1 MLSEDSKVSENNM
14 PIKVGFVS
22 LGCPK
27 NLLNTEVMLAKLVDG
42 GMEIVAED
50 IDADVIVIN
59 TCAFIESAKNEA
71 IDNILDIAWLKK
83 NRTLKGIVVT
93 GCLPQRYREEVLK
106 ELPEVNCILGTGS
119 VDDIC
124 EAVEIAYNGG
134 NFSSFKSVDEAPL
147 GGERVITTPDYFAYV
162 QIAEGCDNRCTYCVI
177 PDIRGKFRSRKMTD
191 IIEEVENLASIGIKE
206 ICLVAQDTTRYGE
219 DLYGTYALDSLISSL
234 SEIEGIEWI
243 RVLYCYPDRITDGLI
258 SEFKN
263 NPKLQK
269 YIDMPIQHINDD
281 ILKRMNRRDTSES
294 IRAIIKKL
302 RDEVP
307 GIVLRSTVIVGF
319 PGETVKQFNELK
331 AFLKETKFERLGV
344 FEYSREEGTPAYD
357 MPAQVTAKTKKK
369 RLDEIMS
376 EQNRIHNDFNARFV
390 GTSLTVIC
398 EGYDPVSEC
407 FYGRSYADAPD
418 IDGKVY
424 FTASKR
430 VSEGQFVN
438 VNITEVLDYDLF
450 GKVN

>member
-1 MLSEDSKVSENNM
+1 M

-27 NLLNTEVMLAKLVDG
+27 NLINTEVMLGHLVYA
-42 GMEIVAED
+42 GMELVAED
-50 IDADVIVIN
+50 VDGDVIVIN
-59 TCAFIESAKNEA
+59 ACPFIESAKNEG

-83 NRTLKGIVVT
+83 NHTLKGIVVT
-93 GCLPQRYREEVLK
+93 GCLPQRYKEEFLK

-119 VDDIC
+119 IDDIC
-124 EAVEIAYNGG
+124 QAVEVAYKGG
-134 NFSSFKSVDEAPL
+134 TYSSFKDVNETAL
-147 GGERVITTPDYFAYV
+147 GGERVITTPEYFAYV

-177 PDIRGKFRSRKMTD
+177 PDIRGSFRSRPMTD
-191 IIEEVENLASIGIKE
+191 IIEEVENLAEMGIKE

-234 SEIEGIEWI
+234 SEIEGIKWI

-258 SEFKN
+258 NEFKTN
-263 NPKLQK
+263 DKLVK

-294 IRAIIKKL
+294 IKAVVDKL
-302 RDEVP
+302 RQEVP
-307 GIVLRSTVIVGF
+307 GMVIRSTVIVGF
-319 PGETVKQFNELK
+319 PGETEKQYNELRK
-331 AFLKETKFERLGV
+331 FIKEIKFERLGV

-357 MPAQVTAKTKKK
+357 MPDQVYANTKKK
-369 RLDEIMS
+369 RCEAIMS
-376 EQNRIHNDFNARFV
+376 DQNRIHNDFNATFV
-390 GTSLTVIC
+390 DKTLDVVC

-424 FTASKR
+424 FTAPKR
-430 VSEGQFVN
+430 LREGEFVN
-438 VNITEVLDYDLF
+438 VKITEVLDYDLF
-450 GKVN
+450 GKVC

>member
-1 MLSEDSKVSENNM
+1 MS
-14 PIKVGFVS
+14 IKVGFVS

-27 NLLNTEVMLAKLVDG
+27 NLINTEVMLAKLVDH

-71 IDNILDIAWLKK
+71 IENILDIAWLKK
-83 NRTLKGIVVT
+83 NRSLKGIVVT
-93 GCLPQRYREEVLK
+93 GCLPQRYKEEFLN

-119 VDDIC
+119 IDDIC
-124 EAVEIAYNGG
+124 EAVEIAYKGG
-134 NFSSFKSVDEAPL
+134 SFSSFKSVDDAPL
-147 GGERVITTPDYFAYV
+147 GEERVITTPDYFAYV

-191 IIEEVENLASIGIKE
+191 IVEEVENLASIGIKE

-219 DLYGTYALDSLISSL
+219 DLYGTYALDSLISAL

-258 SEFKN
+258 DEFKN
-263 NPKLQK
+263 NDKLLK
-269 YIDMPIQHINDD
+269 YIDMPIQHINDE
-281 ILKRMNRRDTSES
+281 ILKNMNRRDSSDS
-294 IRAIIKKL
+294 IRTVISKL
-302 RDEVP
+302 RSEVP
-307 GIVLRSTVIVGF
+307 DMVIRSTVIVGF
-319 PGETVKQFNELK
+319 PGETAKQFNELRD
-331 AFLKETKFERLGV
+331 FLNDVKFERMGV

-357 MPAQVTAKTKKK
+357 MPKQVGEKTKKN
-369 RLDEIMS
+369 RCETLMS
-376 EQNRIHNDFNARFV
+376 DQNRIHNDFNNGFV
-390 GTSLTVIC
+390 GKTLKVIC
-398 EGYDPVSEC
+398 EGYDQVSEC

-424 FTASKR
+424 FTSPKR
-430 VSEGQFVN
+430 VRAGEFVN
-438 VNITEVLDYDLF
+438 VDITEVLDYDLL
-450 GKVN
+450 GKLS